1 MSIANEDRAQN
12 FLVDFRE
19 KLQRVHRRLQEAMEE
34 LIERKNYADA
44 EEQLR
49 AVDQAMLDLIQRL
62 GGVVA
67 RDRLQ

>member
-1 MSIANEDRAQN
+1 MSIADEEHAQN
-12 FLVDFRE
+12 FLVDLRE

-34 LIERKNYADA
+34 LVERKNYADA

-62 GGVVA
+62 GGVVV

>member
-1 MSIANEDRAQN
+1 MSIADEERAQN
-12 FLVDFRE
+12 FLVDLRE

-34 LIERKNYADA
+34 LVERKNYADA

-67 RDRLQ
+67 RDRQ

>member
-1 MSIANEDRAQN
+1 
-12 FLVDFRE
+12 
-19 KLQRVHRRLQEAMEE
+19 MEE
-34 LIERKNYADA
+34 LIEWKNYADA

-67 RDRLQ
+67 PRSVAVTPRLFPRPGRRGGGYSPVIRCR